1 MKLDDIRSELS
12 FLSNREVILFGSY
25 VTGESGPIS
34 DIDVAIITREL
45 DREKNFHTRIE
56 ASGKAPQKYDI
67 QIFEMLPLIIKGS
80 ILGNFEVLF
89 GNPLEIGMYF
99 YKFRKFWEDYSHRIE
114 VPTFEEIRKGIGG
127 N

>member
-1 MKLDDIRSELS
+1 
-12 FLSNREVILFGSY
+12 REVILFGSY

-56 ASGKAPQKYDI
+56 ASGNAPQKYDI

-80 ILGNFEVLF
+80 LLGNFEVLF
-89 GNPLEIGMYF
+89 GDPLEIGMYF

-114 VPTFEEIRKGIGG
+114 VPTFEEIRKGIGR